1 MIKNIIFDVN
11 KVLRVLN
18 NEPLENFMPQKLF
31 LKHKKQYETV
41 MSKDYIKKVYHNSIF
56 TQYDLGLIERDDL
69 IKRLSEKFCEPLEVV
84 TAVMDTRLLKKHN
97 TVFKPM
103 INLIKNLKKQGK
115 KVFILS
121 NMGKDM
127 SEVLTEMMGKENFD
141 DIIYSCDVHMVK
153 PNKDIYEYAIERFN
167 INPTESLFV
176 DDTKPNLDTF
186 AMLGGHTYLFDYTQ
200 MENSIDEIENLI
212 SKL

>member
-11 KVLRVLN
+11 KVLRILN

-31 LKHKKQYETV
+31 LKHKKQYENV
-41 MSKDYIKKVYHNSIF
+41 MSKDYIQKVYHNSIF
-56 TQYDLGLIERDDL
+56 TQYDLGLIERNDL
-69 IKRLSEKFCEPLEVV
+69 IKRLSEKFSEPLEVV
-84 TAVMDTRLLKKHN
+84 TAVMDTRLQKKHN

-103 INLIKNLKKQGK
+103 INLVKNLKKQGK

-127 SEVLTEMMGKENFD
+127 SEVLTDMMGKDNFD

-153 PNKDIYEYAIERFN
+153 PNKDIYELAIERFN
-167 INPTESLFV
+167 INPSESLFV

-186 AMLGGHTYLFDYTQ
+186 KILGGHTYLFDYKQ
-200 MENSIDEIENLI
+200 MENSIAEIENLI